1 MIMPVTRT
9 LRLHATM
16 LGALLAAM
24 WLTFGVDQ
32 LLGGALD
39 GYGVRPRTVDGLT
52 GILYAPFL
60 HGSLQHITS
69 NSVPFLVL
77 GWLVM
82 LRDVRHFVAVTVV
95 ATLTSGLCAWAFAAP
110 NSVTIGA
117 SGVIF
122 GYLGFLVFGGL
133 FARTFWPIL
142 LSVGVTALW
151 GGLVF
156 GVLPNQPGISWQA
169 HLGGFI
175 GGALMAKWAARRATR
190 GRAA

>member
-1 MIMPVTRT
+1 MAITRT
-9 LRLHATM
+9 LQLHATL

-24 WLTFGVDQ
+24 WLGFGVDS

-39 GYGVRPRTVDGLT
+39 GYGIHPRTTDGLT

-60 HGSLQHITS
+60 HGSLEHITS

-82 LRDVRHFVAVTVV
+82 LRDVRHFVGVTAV
-95 ATLTSGLCAWAFAAP
+95 AALTSGLVAWAFAAP

-122 GYLGFLVFGGL
+122 GYLGFLVLGGV
-133 FARTFWPIL
+133 FARSFWPIV
-142 LSVGVTALW
+142 LSLGVTALW

-156 GVLPNQPGISWQA
+156 GVLPSQPGISWQA
-169 HLGGFI
+169 HLGGFL
-175 GGALMAKWAARRATR
+175 GGALMAKWAAPRRVVTSR
-190 GRAA
+190 R

>member
-1 MIMPVTRT
+1 MPITRT
-9 LRLHATM
+9 LKQHAAI

-24 WLTFGVDQ
+24 WIVFAADQ
-32 LLGGALD
+32 LVGGALD
-39 GYGVRPRTVDGLT
+39 GFGIRPRTTDGLV

-60 HGSLQHITS
+60 HGSLQHISS
-69 NSVPFLVL
+69 NSGGFLIL

-82 LRDVRHFVAVTVV
+82 WRDVRHFYGVT
-95 ATLTSGLCAWAFAAP
+95 AFAALTSGLMAWAFAAP
-110 NSVTIGA
+110 HSVTIGA

-122 GYLGFLVFGGL
+122 GYLGFLVLGGV
-133 FARTFWPIL
+133 FARSFWPIV

-156 GVLPNQPGISWQA
+156 GVLPTEPGISWQA

-175 GGALMAKWAARRATR
+175 GGALMAKWAAPRRTVSSR
-190 GRAA
+190 R